1 MAGGI
6 VGRAGAAARGAD
18 GRGSWYWRLGVP
30 SRLAWPGSWRCNGG
44 RTVVGCD
51 DRERS
56 FIFLPRMI
64 GRKLVSALL
73 IAIFWFGREKL
84 RLRSK
89 NFRYY
94 IVIHISYAV
103 GIIFVGV

>member
-1 MAGGI
+1 
-6 VGRAGAAARGAD
+6 V
-18 GRGSWYWRLGVP
+18 
-30 SRLAWPGSWRCNGG
+30 
-44 RTVVGCD
+44 
-51 DRERS
+51 
-56 FIFLPRMI
+56 I

-103 GIIFVGV
+103 GVIFVGV